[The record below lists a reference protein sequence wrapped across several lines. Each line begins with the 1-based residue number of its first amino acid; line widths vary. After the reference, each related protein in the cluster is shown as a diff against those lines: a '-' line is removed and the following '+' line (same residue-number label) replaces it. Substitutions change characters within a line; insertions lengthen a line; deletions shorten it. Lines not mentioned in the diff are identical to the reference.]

1 MITQA
6 EAFHASDHETWLS
19 YWSRCRINTIVYK
32 FPDYSAEDNPVL
44 IRYREIRDDENVEE
58 PHPDVEVKQVE
69 TPLDTN
75 CFRGL
80 IEALP
85 DDHRNKTMEGIQ
97 KQSADYH
104 TGMSQREKDFEEFLE
119 YRANGNLKVE
129 TIDDTR
135 PISWESIRS
144 ASTEELFQ
152 TKLEIFES
160 PPVQESDKKEYR
172 SNIRKASS
180 IIEAMHWYYLIV
192 NDDAETSA
200 SEEKVPENIDMLL
213 DDLPS
218 EAIFKWKLQLFEK
231 EDVQNSKN
239 KKARSKIRKATNLVE
254 LFAAYAEL
262 GEEDKKE

>member
-1 MITQA
+1 MITLA
-6 EAFHASDHETWLS
+6 EAFHASDLETWTT
-19 YWSRCRINTIVYK
+19 YWSRCRINTIYFK
-32 FPDYSAEDNPVL
+32 FPDYTDDRNPVL
-44 IRYREIRDDENVEE
+44 VRFREIPDDEDVTE

-69 TPLDTN
+69 TPLDTY
-75 CFRGL
+75 CFKGL

-85 DDHRNKTMEGIQ
+85 EDHRNKTMEGIQ
-97 KQSADYH
+97 KQTADFH
-104 TGMSQREKDFEEFLE
+104 DGMLQREKDFEEFLE
-119 YRANGNLKVE
+119 YRQAGNIKIE

-180 IIEAMHWYYLIV
+180 IIEAMYWYYLIV
-192 NDDAETSA
+192 NDVEATA
-200 SEEKVPENIDMLL
+200 SEEKVPENIDSLL

-254 LFAAYAEL
+254 LFSAYAEL
-262 GEEDKKE
+262 QEADKKE

>member
-6 EAFHASDHETWLS
+6 EAFHASDEDTWLE
-19 YWSRCRINTIVYK
+19 YWSRCRVNTIVHK
-32 FPDYSAEDNPVL
+32 FPDYTAEDNPVL
-44 IRYREIRDDENVEE
+44 VRYREIPDGENVEE
-58 PHPDVEVKQVE
+58 PHPDIAVKQIE
-69 TPLDTN
+69 TPLDTY
-75 CFRGL
+75 CFISL
-80 IEALP
+80 LKALP
-85 DDHRNKTMEGIQ
+85 DDHRNKTMEGIH
-97 KQSADYH
+97 KQTADFH
-104 TGMSQREKDFEEFLE
+104 EAMGLKEREFEEFLQ
-119 YRANGNLKVE
+119 YKKDGNLKVE
-129 TIDDTR
+129 TIDDTQ
-135 PISWESIRS
+135 PISWESIRN

-160 PPVQESDKKEYR
+160 PPVQESDKKEFR

-180 IIEAMHWYYLIV
+180 IIEAMYWYYLIV
-192 NDDAETSA
+192 NDIDGSDG
-200 SEEKVPENIDMLL
+200 SEEKVPENIDALL

-262 GEEDKKE
+262 SEEDKKE

>member
-1 MITQA
+1 
-6 EAFHASDHETWLS
+6 
-19 YWSRCRINTIVYK
+19 
-32 FPDYSAEDNPVL
+32 
-44 IRYREIRDDENVEE
+44 
-58 PHPDVEVKQVE
+58 
-69 TPLDTN
+69 
-75 CFRGL
+75 
-80 IEALP
+80 
-85 DDHRNKTMEGIQ
+85 MEGIQ